1 MSQNE
6 SMIAEA
12 IDRILADAKT
22 GSASAD
28 AVTWRTLADAGVLR
42 LLRPEAEGG
51 AGSAWRDAAEVLQ
64 AAGRHGAT
72 VGLADALVGHAL
84 LSQAGIEPGD
94 DAPIRLR

>member
-51 AGSAWRDAAEVLQ
+51 AGPAWRDAAEVLQ
-64 AAGRHGAT
+64 AAKARTRGSAKVARGTSFMARR
-72 VGLADALVGHAL
+72 G
-84 LSQAGIEPGD
+84 
-94 DAPIRLR
+94 

>member
-28 AVTWRTLADAGVLR
+28 AGTLFLTGR
-42 LLRPEAEGG
+42 
-51 AGSAWRDAAEVLQ
+51 
-64 AAGRHGAT
+64 AAGET
-72 VGLADALVGHAL
+72 
-84 LSQAGIEPGD
+84 S
-94 DAPIRLR
+94 

>member
-28 AVTWRTLADAGVLR
+28 AGTWRTLADAGVLR

-51 AGSAWRDAAEVLQ
+51 AGPAWRDAAEVLQ

-72 VGLADALVGHAL
+72 VGPGRCAGGPCAALAGWDR
-84 LSQAGIEPGD
+84 AG
-94 DAPIRLR
+94 